1 MGGLSGRNRG
11 GASHDGGGV
20 MSRSER
26 LDLAMMAVVKIGGL
40 ALVFFGSFIL

>member
-1 MGGLSGRNRG
+1 
-11 GASHDGGGV
+11 